1 MSLGDELSKDEAAEN
16 ILYAFTKAF
25 RNYFNFKGRTCRYDY
40 WGFGLVNSIIAILFG
55 FMGGAIPSAY
65 SLLTFIP
72 GLAVFSRRLHDTGRS
87 FLKWGIIPWGLLFIA
102 SLMLGLLG
110 FHKEELTIIVALL
123 VVVYVITLLVIC
135 CQKGESESNEYGEPV
150 IEDKKHD
157 EKVKWIIFFFILI
170 PVLGVITRGVAGYDR
185 AMQRMKNQQI
195 QSEININQKQEANV
209 QDNES
214 KPKVDMVS
222 EEVM

>member
-87 FLKWGIIPWGLLFIA
+87 FLKWGIIPWGLLFVA
-102 SLMLGLLG
+102 GLMLGFLG
-110 FHKEELTIIVALL
+110 FHGKEFTVVFALL

-135 CQKGESESNEYGEPV
+135 CQKGEAKSNEYGEPA
-150 IEDKKHD
+150 IEDESHD
-157 EKVKWIIFFFILI
+157 KRVKWIIFFFILI
-170 PVLGVITRGVAGYDR
+170 PVLSVVAGGVTGYNR
-185 AMQRMKNQQI
+185 AIQRMKNQQI
-195 QSEININQKQEANV
+195 QSEISINQEQETNV